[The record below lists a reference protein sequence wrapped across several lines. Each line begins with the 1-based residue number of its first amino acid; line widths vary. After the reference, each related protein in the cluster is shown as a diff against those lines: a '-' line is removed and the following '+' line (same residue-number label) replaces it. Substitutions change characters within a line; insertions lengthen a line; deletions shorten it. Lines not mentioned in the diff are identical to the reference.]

1 MRDQDKGVVSRAVAQ
16 NDQETLILVEPIKEK
31 GATTAWGNFVFTLP
45 AVKQLMMTP
54 AVRWTET
61 ARLVGPISALV
72 FIAVW
77 RLLRSSTISI
87 KKAIAQALADAQE
100 GKLVGTTIARLKKAS

>member
-1 MRDQDKGVVSRAVAQ
+1 MAQ
-16 NDQETLILVEPIKEK
+16 NGQETLIVVEPIKEK
-31 GATTAWGNFVFTLP
+31 GAATVWGYFVFALP

-77 RLLRSSTISI
+77 WLLRSSTISI
-87 KKAIAQALADAQE
+87 KRQSHRHSQTPRKVNWLDRPQLA
-100 GKLVGTTIARLKKAS
+100 

>member
-16 NDQETLILVEPIKEK
+16 NGQETLIVVEPIKEK
-31 GATTAWGNFVFTLP
+31 GAATVWGYFVLSLP

-61 ARLVGPISALV
+61 ARLVGPMSALV

-77 RLLRSSTISI
+77 WLLRSSTISI

-100 GKLVGTTIARLKKAS
+100 CKLVGSATARLKKAS